1 MSDYAPMPATMMH
14 MPMTVQLML
23 RHGATIFPDSLI
35 AEFDGERIVNTTFAE
50 VAANAVRLAN
60 LLRDLG
66 VRPGDR
72 VGTFSWNTRQHQ
84 EAYLGIPSLGAIM
97 HTVNVRLSTEQIA
110 WVINHAE
117 DRVLVVDA
125 RLLKVLAPR
134 AATFKK
140 RGAPTAGW
148 G

>member
-1 MSDYAPMPATMMH
+1 MTECAPMPATMMH
-14 MPMTVQLML
+14 MPMTVQMML
-23 RHGATIFPDSLI
+23 RHGATIFPDSI
-35 AEFDGERIVNTTFAE
+35 VAEFDGEDRQHHVCE

-72 VGTFSWNTRQHQ
+72 VGTFSWNTREHQ

-125 RLLKVLAPR
+125 RLLKCCPR
-134 AATFKK
+134 AATAY
-140 RGAPTAGW
+140 RAC
-148 G
+148 